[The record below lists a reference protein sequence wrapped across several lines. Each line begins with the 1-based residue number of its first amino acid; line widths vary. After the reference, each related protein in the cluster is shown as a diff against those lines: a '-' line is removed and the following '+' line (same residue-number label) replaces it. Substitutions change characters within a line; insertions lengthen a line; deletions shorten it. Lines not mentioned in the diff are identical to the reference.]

1 MFLKFFLGFLQAQPG
16 AFKADLVPR
25 VYGGKH
31 RSVGGL
37 IATRSPRDRIDKLA
51 DSLTGEAGNGDERRF
66 SKSRISNPVPDE
78 INLVRG
84 ENLAV
89 LRFFVAEMRDVEHA
103 HNHVGPLHRSL
114 RPFDPFAFEASSV
127 SRRPA
132 VSVIRKGIPRRLAN
146 SSIVSRVVPGE
157 ALTMAR

>member
-1 MFLKFFLGFLQAQPG
+1 MSEDFLDIRCANNFTRGVKSFSQRHCDQFGIGLFLKFFLGFLQAQSG

-89 LRFFVAEMRDVEHA
+89 LRFFVAET
-103 HNHVGPLHRSL
+103 G
-114 RPFDPFAFEASSV
+114 
-127 SRRPA
+127 
-132 VSVIRKGIPRRLAN
+132 
-146 SSIVSRVVPGE
+146 
-157 ALTMAR
+157 

>member
-1 MFLKFFLGFLQAQPG
+1 MQNVLKIFPEDFFHVRRTHNFTRGVESLSQRHCDKFGIGLFLKLLLGFPQAQPR

-37 IATRSPRDRIDKLA
+37 IAARSPHDRIDKLV
-51 DSLTGEAGNGDERRF
+51 DSLAGEAGNGDGRRF

-78 INLVRG
+78 IHLVRG

-89 LRFFVAEMRDVEHA
+89 LRFS
-103 HNHVGPLHRSL
+103 GPR
-114 RPFDPFAFEASSV
+114 
-127 SRRPA
+127 
-132 VSVIRKGIPRRLAN
+132 
-146 SSIVSRVVPGE
+146 
-157 ALTMAR
+157 